1 MPRTIKRDDRME
13 LRVTPQQKQLF
24 RRAAAARNVP
34 VSTFALE
41 SLSQAAAETLASRTD
56 FAISAKAYAA
66 FVAALEAPV
75 RAKPRLDRLMAEPSV
90 LE

>member
-1 MPRTIKRDDRME
+1 MPRPVKRDDRLE

-34 VSTFALE
+34 MSTFALD
-41 SLSQAAAETLASRTD
+41 SLSQAAADTLASRTD
-56 FAISAKAYAA
+56 FAISPKAYAA
-66 FVAALEAPV
+66 FVAALDAPV
-75 RAKPRLDRLMAEPSV
+75 PPKPRPDRLLAKPSV

>member
-1 MPRTIKRDDRME
+1 MPRTMTRDDRLE

-41 SLSQAAAETLASRTD
+41 SLAQAAAETLASRTE
-56 FAISAKAYAA
+56 FAISPKAYAA
-66 FVAALEAPV
+66 FLTALEAPV
-75 RAKPRLDRLMAEPSV
+75 RARPRLDRLLAEPSI